1 MTLLALAFSALGA
14 AHPDAAPPAAE
25 ADVQAWIRVARSGDS
40 GGARA
45 LYRAYVGRVY
55 RTVRPLC
62 ADDAEAEDVTQEAFA
77 RALEALDRYEAREG
91 TRFIAW
97 LSTVALNVARRS
109 RRRRVRARP
118 MDPVVLAQLADEEAP
133 QLSEVASEAIDAV
146 VLRAALLRALETL
159 GEREREVVTLRYG
172 GELDASEIAALTGQT
187 HANVR
192 KIEQRARGALRA
204 ELDRALAPRAMPR
217 RTQR

>member
-14 AHPDAAPPAAE
+14 AQPDAAPPAAE
-25 ADVQAWIRVARSGDS
+25 AEVQAWIRAARSGDS
-40 GGARA
+40 GGARD

-118 MDPVVLAQLADEEAP
+118 MDPAVLAQLADEEAP
-133 QLSEVASEAIDAV
+133 QSSNVAGEAIDAV

-172 GELDASEIAALTGQT
+172 GELDASEIAELTALT

>member
-1 MTLLALAFSALGA
+1 
-14 AHPDAAPPAAE
+14 
-25 ADVQAWIRVARSGDS
+25 
-40 GGARA
+40 
-45 LYRAYVGRVY
+45 
-55 RTVRPLC
+55 
-62 ADDAEAEDVTQEAFA
+62 
-77 RALEALDRYEAREG
+77 
-91 TRFIAW
+91 
-97 LSTVALNVARRS
+97 
-109 RRRRVRARP
+109 
-118 MDPVVLAQLADEEAP
+118 MDPAVLAHLADEEAP
-133 QLSEVASEAIDAV
+133 QSSNVAGEAIDAV

-172 GELDASEIAALTGQT
+172 GELDASEIAELTGLT

>member
-204 ELDRALAPRAMPR
+204 ELDRALAPRATPR
-217 RTQR
+217 RTPR